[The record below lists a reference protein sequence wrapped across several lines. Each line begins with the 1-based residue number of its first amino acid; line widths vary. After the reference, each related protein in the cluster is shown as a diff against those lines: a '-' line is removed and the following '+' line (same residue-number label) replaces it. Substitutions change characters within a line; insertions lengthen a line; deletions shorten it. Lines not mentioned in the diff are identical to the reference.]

1 MSKQNYQKPS
11 QETLDEAIRV
21 ARGIQRLGQAKEQA
35 KRMAQS
41 IQKGIGLYKRQQKTW
56 ARESDRKFKKALDQ
70 PEFVES
76 GDSQIQEREL
86 CQQHGLSWLLLVFR
100 VSWLLLILTWL
111 GIGIYLLA

>member
-21 ARGIQRLGQAKEQA
+21 ARGIQRPSQAKEQA
-35 KRMAQS
+35 TRIAQS
-41 IQKGIGLYKRQQKTW
+41 IQKGIGLYKRQQKSR
-56 ARESDRKFKKALDQ
+56 ARESDKKLKKASDQ

-76 GDSQIQEREL
+76 GNSQIQEREL
-86 CQQHGLSWLLLVFR
+86 CQQYGLSWLLLVFR
-100 VSWLLLILTWL
+100 VSWLLLVLTWL

>member
-11 QETLDEAIRV
+11 QETLDEAIQV
-21 ARGIQRLGQAKEQA
+21 ARGIQRPDQAKEQA

-41 IQKGIGLYKRQQKTW
+41 IQKRIDLYKRQQKSK
-56 ARESDRKFKKALDQ
+56 AGESDRKLKKASSQ

-76 GDSQIQEREL
+76 GNSQIQEREL

-100 VSWLLLILTWL
+100 VSWLLLVLTWL